1 MKRIIPLLLALT
13 MLLSLLAGCGRDA
26 ESTPVSA
33 SAPTETTP
41 DQTLSPA
48 QPEMQ
53 PSEIEASVE
62 DAAEPEENPYE
73 KVSYDLPLFE
83 ETPEFSVFYP
93 ARNANLAAMPS
104 HDSEEFPFW
113 ARVQEN
119 LNVELTFREPN
130 QDVCAEQC
138 NLMLASGDYTDLIF
152 EGMVNSTGSA
162 YSGGYDKAIEEDIYV
177 NLMDYME
184 YAPNYAYYVLG
195 NADNRRVVVTEEGN
209 IGAFMKI
216 ISEQQK
222 AVIGPCIH
230 SDYLEESGL
239 DMPTTIPEWMEL
251 FEVMHQNGVKYPCD
265 TNSSG
270 QIQGGDFED
279 AMGACV
285 NTEFLIDAESGDLV
299 FGPTTAE
306 TREYV
311 ELFIQ
316 CRENGWIDPDW
327 ISFNG
332 MENPLFVDGSIATC
346 DQIYMRLPTIHEY
359 LGFEIT
365 PCPVVHREGYEAGQL
380 AIGELAYPLASAGG
394 GIAITTACANI
405 EGAMTMIDWMY
416 SDEGADIINY
426 GWVEGETYVVENGQK
441 VVNSFYDET
450 NEDYG
455 CGNKSLYTN
464 DRDFGYTYPNL
475 TYAVAVDSQK
485 NAVDGWTVDTSN
497 AAAIYLRLP
506 DAVRLN
512 ADESSELNTLIS
524 DLGTYVQTTMLGWMN
539 GTVPFD
545 DSEWETFCATCDE
558 MSLADIRAGYEAAYE
573 RYLSK

>member
-13 MLLSLLAGCGRDA
+13 MLLSLLAGCGQDA

-279 AMGACV
+279 AIRSGATMV
-285 NTEFLIDAESGDLV
+285 RVGTAI
-299 FGPTTAE
+299 FGARHYPT
-306 TREYV
+306 
-311 ELFIQ
+311 
-316 CRENGWIDPDW
+316 
-327 ISFNG
+327 
-332 MENPLFVDGSIATC
+332 
-346 DQIYMRLPTIHEY
+346 
-359 LGFEIT
+359 
-365 PCPVVHREGYEAGQL
+365 
-380 AIGELAYPLASAGG
+380 
-394 GIAITTACANI
+394 
-405 EGAMTMIDWMY
+405 
-416 SDEGADIINY
+416 
-426 GWVEGETYVVENGQK
+426 
-441 VVNSFYDET
+441 
-450 NEDYG
+450 
-455 CGNKSLYTN
+455 
-464 DRDFGYTYPNL
+464 
-475 TYAVAVDSQK
+475 
-485 NAVDGWTVDTSN
+485 
-497 AAAIYLRLP
+497 
-506 DAVRLN
+506 
-512 ADESSELNTLIS
+512 
-524 DLGTYVQTTMLGWMN
+524 
-539 GTVPFD
+539 
-545 DSEWETFCATCDE
+545 
-558 MSLADIRAGYEAAYE
+558 
-573 RYLSK
+573 